1 MIMDEYERMLADENI
16 VLSIEVEKL
25 RRENERLKA
34 EIRRLAKR
42 KGE

>member
-1 MIMDEYERMLADENI
+1 MNEYERMLADENI

-34 EIRRLAKR
+34 EIRRLVKK

>member
-1 MIMDEYERMLADENI
+1 MNEYERMLADENI

-34 EIRRLAKR
+34 EIKRLIKK
-42 KGE
+42 KGK

>member
-1 MIMDEYERMLADENI
+1 MNEYERMLADENI

-34 EIRRLAKR
+34 EIKRLLRRPVK
-42 KGE
+42 